1 MYHSLI
7 PTARSEF
14 DFTEVSMTKLSVKK
28 PYTVLVGVVLVIVLG
43 IVSFLGL
50 NTDLLPTM
58 DLPYVVVYTVYPGA
72 SPEKVEQSVT
82 KPVESAVSTTSGLE
96 NITSISQENVSMII
110 LEFSQSTNMD
120 SAMLEL
126 STNLDTVSGSFDDM
140 VQSPVMMK
148 LNPNM
153 LPVEL
158 VSVDA
163 DGMDIKRLTE
173 YVNTTL
179 APAVERIDGVASADV
194 TGDVQ
199 DRVDI
204 FLNQEKIDQI
214 NDTILYHV
222 NKELY
227 NTKKDLDSAQKKL
240 DDAEAELKK
249 QESDAIDK
257 LARGS
262 AELDAGL
269 IKASA
274 LDSQLTAL
282 KARQALLSGAKE
294 AVSGLAQLEGISTVI
309 DGLIS
314 ANVGFDENSTLNDVL
329 ASIDQISAMPDIPER
344 VKNLLSTAEDA
355 VKQIIDSGTATGDT
369 TLGRLKTTINA
380 QLEAARAALKEMG
393 VDDSIIS
400 GGVIALE
407 SDLASVEREIA
418 QTEFLSKQA
427 EQAVT
432 QLKET
437 YAQLEK
443 AKIQATEGLAVG
455 TVQITNGKAQLESG
469 IEQFNSARD
478 TALKQANIDS
488 LVTQS
493 MLSNI
498 LTAQNFSM
506 PAGYLNDGNAKY
518 TVKVGDTFKDL
529 DELKNLMLVDMGI
542 DGMEPI
548 YLKDVADIEINDNS
562 DESYVRVNGNPA
574 VVLSI
579 SKQSTAS
586 TSRVS
591 DAVNAKFDEI
601 MAENPSVH
609 VTALM
614 DQGVYIHM
622 IISSVLKN
630 LAYGGILAIIV
641 LLVFLKD
648 IKPTAIIAC
657 SIPISLLFAVTLMYF
672 SNVTLNVMSLSG
684 LALGVGMLVDNS
696 IVVIENT
703 YRLRNLGYSKVQAAV
718 SGAKQVAGAII
729 ASTLTTVCV
738 FLPIVFTDGI
748 SRQLFTDMGLT
759 IAYSLLA
766 SLIVALTVVPA
777 MSSTMLTNTKENRD
791 GFFAKLVNGYTK
803 LLDFVLNHKWTVI
816 CLSLGLLIFSGY
828 EATKMPMSFIPEM
841 DSTQMTMTYTLDTEE
856 YTEEELLTD
865 SEKIAEI
872 AAAVP
877 GVETV
882 GVMEGSSGISSMMSS
897 SGNNSLS
904 TTFYLVLSED
914 KELTNK
920 EIADE
925 IRRQTGDY
933 NDNLSIETS
942 TMDMSSMTGSGVSI
956 KIKGDDL
963 DELQQIATDMGAYL
977 ADVDGVASVDD
988 GSENSDREIRI
999 DVDKTKA
1006 MKYQLTVAQV
1016 YQKVSAALTDS
1027 TTATS
1032 MTIDGTDM
1040 KAIIHASRTYD
1051 RDSIENLKVAT
1062 DTDKNGKETDVLL
1075 KDIASTYMA
1084 TSPTAI
1090 NRENSSRYKTVTLTL
1105 ADGANATLT
1114 ARQVQAKLQSFDMP
1128 KGYTYEMSG
1137 ENETVKSA
1145 MTDLVK
1151 MIALACV
1158 FIYLIMVAQFQ
1169 SLKSPF
1175 IVIFTIPLAFTGGL
1189 LALLV
1194 TGTELSV
1201 IAMIGFL
1208 VLSGVVVNNG
1218 IVFVD
1223 YINQLRLEGVEKRR
1237 AILQTGRDRIKPVLM
1252 TAMTTIL
1259 ANSIMA
1265 IGVDMGAD
1273 MTKGMAIVTV
1283 GGLSY
1288 ATLLTLFLIPT
1299 LYDIFNRKEMKK
1311 IEVEDE

>member
-1 MYHSLI
+1 
-7 PTARSEF
+7 
-14 DFTEVSMTKLSVKK
+14 MTKLSVKK
-28 PYTVLVGVVLVIVLG
+28 PYTVLVGVVLIIVLG

-96 NITSISQENVSMII
+96 NITSISQENVSMLI

-126 STNLDTVSGSFDDM
+126 STNLDTVSGNFDDM
-140 VQSPVMMK
+140 IQSPVMMK
-148 LNPNM
+148 MTPNM

-158 VSVDA
+158 VSIDA

-173 YVNTTL
+173 YINTAL

-204 FLNQEKIDQI
+204 FLNQEKIDVI

-227 NTKKDLDSAQKKL
+227 NTKKNLDSAQKKL
-240 DDAEAELKK
+240 EDAQAELKK
-249 QESDAIDK
+249 QESEAIDK
-257 LARGS
+257 LAQGS

-294 AVSGLAQLEGISTVI
+294 AVKGLAQLEGISRVI

-329 ASIDQISAMPDIPER
+329 ASIDQISAMPSIPEQ
-344 VKNLLSTAEDA
+344 VKNLLAAAKDA
-355 VKQIIDSGTATGDT
+355 VNQIIASGMATGDT
-369 TLGRLKTTINA
+369 TLGRLKATVNA
-380 QLEAARAALKEMG
+380 QLEAAKAALKEMG
-393 VDDSIIS
+393 IDDSIIS
-400 GGVIALE
+400 GGAVALE
-407 SDLASVEREIA
+407 RDLASIEREIA

-432 QLKET
+432 KLKET

-506 PAGYLNDGNAKY
+506 PAGYLKDGGAKY

-591 DAVNAKFDEI
+591 DRVNAKFDEI
-601 MAENPSVH
+601 MGENPSVH
-609 VTALM
+609 ITALM

-622 IISSVLKN
+622 IISSVLEN

-703 YRLRNLGYSKVQAAV
+703 YRLRNLEYSKVQAAV
-718 SGAKQVAGAII
+718 SGAKQVAGAIT

-738 FLPIVFTDGI
+738 FLPIVFTEGI

-777 MSSTMLTNTKENRD
+777 MSSTMLTNTKENPE

-803 LLDFVLNHKWTVI
+803 LLDFVLNHKWTVV
-816 CLSLGLLIFSGY
+816 CLSLGLLVFSGY

-841 DSTQMTMTYTLDTEE
+841 DSTQMTMTYTLDAEE
-856 YTEEELLTD
+856 HTKEELLAD
-865 SEKIAEI
+865 SEKIAET

-897 SGNNSLS
+897 SGNNSLT
-904 TTFYLVLSED
+904 TTFYIVLSED

-942 TMDMSSMTGSGVSI
+942 TMDMSSMAGGSGVSI

-963 DELQQIATDMGAYL
+963 DELQKIATDMGAYL
-977 ADVDGVASVDD
+977 ADVEGVAEVDD
-988 GSENSDREIRI
+988 GSENADSEIRI

-1006 MKYQLTVAQV
+1006 TKYQLTVAQV
-1016 YQKVSAALTDS
+1016 YQKISAALTDS

-1051 RDSIENLKVAT
+1051 RNSIENLKVAT
-1062 DTDKNGKETDVLL
+1062 ETDKNGKETDILL

-1090 NRENSSRYKTVTLTL
+1090 NRENNSRYKTVTLTL
-1105 ADGANATLT
+1105 EDGANATLT
-1114 ARQVQAKLQSFDMP
+1114 ARQVQAKLGSFNMP
-1128 KGYTYEMSG
+1128 KGYAYEMSG

-1223 YINQLRLEGVEKRR
+1223 YINQLRLEGTEKRR

-1273 MTKGMAIVTV
+1273 MTRGMAIVTV
-1283 GGLSY
+1283 GGLTY

>member
-1 MYHSLI
+1 
-7 PTARSEF
+7 
-14 DFTEVSMTKLSVKK
+14 MTKLSVKK
-28 PYTVLVGVVLVIVLG
+28 PYTVLVGVVLIIVLG

-50 NTDLLPTM
+50 NTDLLPAM

-96 NITSISQENVSMII
+96 NITSISQENVSMLI

-140 VQSPVMMK
+140 IQSPVMMK
-148 LNPNM
+148 MNPNM

-158 VSVDA
+158 VSIDA

-204 FLNQEKIDQI
+204 FLNQEKIDGI

-227 NTKKDLDSAQKKL
+227 NTKKNLDSAQKKL
-240 DDAEAELKK
+240 DDAQAELKK
-249 QESDAIDK
+249 QESEAVDK
-257 LARGS
+257 LAQGS

-294 AVSGLAQLEGISTVI
+294 AVSGLAQLEGISRVI

-314 ANVGFDENSTLNDVL
+314 ANVGFDENSTLNAVL
-329 ASIDQISAMPDIPER
+329 ASIDQISAMPSVPEQ
-344 VKNLLSTAEDA
+344 VKNLLATAKDA
-355 VKQIIDSGTATGDT
+355 VNQIIASGMATGDT
-369 TLGRLKTTINA
+369 TLGRLKATVNA
-380 QLEAARAALKEMG
+380 QLEAAKAALKEMG
-393 VDDSIIS
+393 IDDSIIS
-400 GGVIALE
+400 GGAVALE
-407 SDLASVEREIA
+407 RDLSSLEREIA

-432 QLKET
+432 KLKET

-455 TVQITNGKAQLESG
+455 TVQIANGKAQLESG

-506 PAGYLNDGNAKY
+506 PAGYLKDGGAKY

-562 DESYVRVNGNPA
+562 DESYV
-574 VVLSI
+574 
-579 SKQSTAS
+579 
-586 TSRVS
+586 
-591 DAVNAKFDEI
+591 
-601 MAENPSVH
+601 
-609 VTALM
+609 
-614 DQGVYIHM
+614 YIHM
-622 IISSVLKN
+622 IISSVLEN

-718 SGAKQVAGAII
+718 SGAKQVAGAIT

-738 FLPIVFTDGI
+738 FLPIVFTEGI

-777 MSSTMLTNTKENRD
+777 MSSTMLTNTNENPD

-816 CLSLGLLIFSGY
+816 CLSLGLLVFSGY

-841 DSTQMTMTYTLDTEE
+841 DSTQMTMTYTLDAEE
-856 YTEEELLTD
+856 HTKEELLAD
-865 SEKIAEI
+865 SEKIAET

-897 SGNNSLS
+897 SGNNSLT
-904 TTFYLVLSED
+904 TTFYIVLSED

-942 TMDMSSMTGSGVSI
+942 TMDMSSMAGGSGVSI

-963 DELQQIATDMGAYL
+963 DELQKIATDMGAYL
-977 ADVDGVASVDD
+977 ADVEGVAEVDD
-988 GSENSDREIRI
+988 GSENADSEIRI

-1016 YQKVSAALTDS
+1016 YQKISAALTDS

-1051 RDSIENLKVAT
+1051 RNSIENLKVAT
-1062 DTDKNGKETDVLL
+1062 ETDKNGKETDILL

-1090 NRENSSRYKTVTLTL
+1090 NRENNSRYKTVTLTL
-1105 ADGANATLT
+1105 EEGANATLT
-1114 ARQVQAKLQSFDMP
+1114 ARQVQAKLGSFDMP

-1223 YINQLRLEGVEKRR
+1223 YINQLRLEGTEKRR

-1252 TAMTTIL
+1252 TAMTTVL

-1273 MTKGMAIVTV
+1273 MTRGMAIVTV
-1283 GGLSY
+1283 GGLTY